1 METRL
6 HGRKLTVM
14 QDYEKPSPEVIHL
27 IHLTRKLRWMGMNA
41 EAERVQLELSEV
53 TPAGGV
59 ITSPRDT
66 D

>member
-1 METRL
+1 METHL
-6 HGRKLTVM
+6 YGRKLTVM
-14 QDYEKPSPEVIHL
+14 QDYEKPSPEVLHL

-41 EAERVQLELSEV
+41 EAERVQQKLSEAAP
-53 TPAGGV
+53 TGSV